1 MSVNWSPVPGRRA
14 EGPTDFPSQKVAL
27 GSRAAVTH
35 AVSRWGSAAPTVG
48 TQVRLPGSH
57 GHVSLRPAA
66 GAAAV
71 GQGDARAGGIP
82 PTPHVAAAGGKG
94 RPWAETLRRATGP
107 MSSLPAL
114 CSRPCLAGSAG
125 DGSRAGLR
133 LLIVPVPGRC
143 RLRWAF
149 LKPFKRRQ
157 RPRGLRGKSDITDEQ
172 TTKTATVHSNTRMTP
187 TDVSSARLH
196 SYVGVFSRRSE
207 RLAALLSALPDATQ
221 EPPRPL

>member
-1 MSVNWSPVPGRRA
+1 MGQRGARGWNTSSLARVARPRLPPPCCRGCRCGPGRR
-14 EGPTDFPSQKVAL
+14 Q
-27 GSRAAVTH
+27 SR
-35 AVSRWGSAAPTVG
+35 
-48 TQVRLPGSH
+48 
-57 GHVSLRPAA
+57 
-66 GAAAV
+66 
-71 GQGDARAGGIP
+71 GDP
-82 PTPHVAAAGGKG
+82 PPPPHVAAAGGKG

>member
-1 MSVNWSPVPGRRA
+1 MGQRGARGWNTSSLARVARPRLPPPCCRGCCCGPGRR
-14 EGPTDFPSQKVAL
+14 Q
-27 GSRAAVTH
+27 SR
-35 AVSRWGSAAPTVG
+35 
-48 TQVRLPGSH
+48 
-57 GHVSLRPAA
+57 
-66 GAAAV
+66 
-71 GQGDARAGGIP
+71 GDP
-82 PTPHVAAAGGKG
+82 PPPPHVAAAGGKG

-143 RLRWAF
+143 HLRWAF

-172 TTKTATVHSNTRMTP
+172 TTKTAPVHSNTRMTP